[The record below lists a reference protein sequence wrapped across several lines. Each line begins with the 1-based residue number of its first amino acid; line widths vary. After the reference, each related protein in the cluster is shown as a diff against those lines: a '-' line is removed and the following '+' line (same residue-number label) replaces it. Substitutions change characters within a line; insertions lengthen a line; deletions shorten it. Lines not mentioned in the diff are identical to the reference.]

1 MKIVVIGGHGLIG
14 SKLVAKL
21 GDEGHEAIAASRRS
35 DVDTL
40 TGDGLAEALDGA
52 DVVVDVTNSPSFED
66 DAVMDFFRTS
76 TGNLL
81 AAEQAAG
88 VGHHVAVSV
97 VACDRLPDSGYMR
110 AKLAQEE
117 LITASSIP
125 YSIVRSTQFYEFV
138 ETIAYAATD
147 GETVRLPPARIQ
159 AIAADDVA
167 AAVSRAA
174 VGEPVGG
181 IVEIAGPEAV
191 PLDEL
196 IRQALS
202 ARNDPRHV
210 VVDPG
215 ARYFGAALDDS
226 GLLPGEQA
234 QLGDMRFEDWL
245 SRPAVP
251 G

>member
-1 MKIVVIGGHGLIG
+1 
-14 SKLVAKL
+14 
-21 GDEGHEAIAASRRS
+21 
-35 DVDTL
+35 
-40 TGDGLAEALDGA
+40 
-52 DVVVDVTNSPSFED
+52 
-66 DAVMDFFRTS
+66 MDFFRTS

-138 ETIAYAATD
+138 ETIAYARHRGRHRSPAGGAHPGDRGRRRGRRRETD
-147 GETVRLPPARIQ
+147 RRGRT
-159 AIAADDVA
+159 
-167 AAVSRAA
+167 
-174 VGEPVGG
+174 GGG
-181 IVEIAGPEAV
+181 IVEIAGPEPV

-202 ARNDPRHV
+202 ARNDRRHV

-215 ARYFGAALDDS
+215 AATSAPRWTTPACSRASRRSSETCGSRTGSAGPRSPASGVDWSLLRWRSDLSGRHRGLFGRAGVVIVSAVAS
-226 GLLPGEQA
+226 
-234 QLGDMRFEDWL
+234 L
-245 SRPAVP
+245 SPVCHANRRRDRADCQST
-251 G
+251 